1 MLVAGG
7 MHEGCGVHVPGPM
20 LGSNLCKVWIISCSG
35 DVRGIGVGDAVG
47 SNNTACSTNMNMN
60 LVVPKGR
67 EIVLGFFSTG
77 LGFFF
82 WISWLVPFA

>member
-60 LVVPKGR
+60 LVVPKCHPLANILCR
-67 EIVLGFFSTG
+67 ERSDTPVA
-77 LGFFF
+77 
-82 WISWLVPFA
+82 LVNCAGNW